1 MFVILTIWFDHKLF
15 SLICVLSTI
24 KRVPVHAW
32 TLFISCKFLEKIDK
46 NCNCL
51 CVTEKRRNK
60 QCMCIIVPFNT
71 KSKSN
76 HGSFKPQISGIHVCI
91 IISEA
96 YIKKPPVVLLCL
108 VHTKVYYLFVKESI
122 LVNDLRKGEVC
133 ETLFQVPFFII
144 RWGLNLCDIAEKN
157 NHWKFVTEENQI
169 PDLRILT
176 IL

>member
-32 TLFISCKFLEKIDK
+32 TLFISRKFLEKIDK

-51 CVTEKRRNK
+51 CVTEKKKK
-60 QCMCIIVPFNT
+60 QTMHVYYCTIT

-96 YIKKPPVVLLCL
+96 YIKKTPVVLLCL
-108 VHTKVYYLFVKESI
+108 VHTKVYYLFVKEST
-122 LVNDLRKGEVC
+122 LVNHLRKGEVC

-144 RWGLNLCDIAEKN
+144 RWGLKLCDIAEKN

-169 PDLRILT
+169 HDLRILT